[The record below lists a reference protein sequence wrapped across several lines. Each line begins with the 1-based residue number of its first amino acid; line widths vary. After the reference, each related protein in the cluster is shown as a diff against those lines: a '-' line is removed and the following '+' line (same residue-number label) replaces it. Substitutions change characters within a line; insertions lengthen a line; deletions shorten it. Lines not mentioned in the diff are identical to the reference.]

1 MTEPTEKSCL
11 RQSQLTSYER
21 CGEAYRRR
29 YIEGEKIPPGIVL
42 VKGTGVHGGSKVNFA
57 QKIDSKIDLAR
68 QDIIDIS
75 VSEFDNQVNKYGVLL
90 TTEEETIGYH
100 KVIDEARDSV
110 MTFGGL
116 YADYVAPEY
125 QPKFVEEE
133 HRIEIPTASHDLMCH
148 MDLADIRDIITD
160 LKTTKKKKTQKEVD
174 DSEQLSFYALVFK
187 ALTGHLPSAVRL
199 EVLVD
204 KSKPE
209 RQTPVLEA
217 TRTMDDLQVI
227 LNRINVMLKGL
238 KAGIFI
244 PALATSWQCSPK
256 YCGYFPTC
264 KFAQQRIKH

>member
-1 MTEPTEKSCL
+1 MTEPIEKPHL

-29 YIEGEKIPPGIVL
+29 YIENEKIPPGVVL
-42 VKGTGVHGGSKVNFA
+42 VKGTGVHGGSKVNFT
-57 QKIDSKIDLAR
+57 QKIESKVDLPR
-68 QDIIDIS
+68 TDIIDIA

-100 KVIDEARDSV
+100 EVIDKARDSV
-110 MTFGGL
+110 MIFGGL

-125 QPKFVEEE
+125 QPKFVEKE
-133 HRIEIPTASHDLMCH
+133 HKIEIPTASHDLMCH
-148 MDLADIRDIITD
+148 MDLADIRDIVTD

-174 DSEQLSFYALVFK
+174 DSEQLTFYALVFK

-199 EVLVD
+199 EALID
-204 KSKPE
+204 KKNPE
-209 RQTPVLEA
+209 RQMLEA

-227 LNRINVMLKGL
+227 LNRINAMLKGL

-256 YCGYFPTC
+256 YCGYAMTC
-264 KFAQQRIKH
+264 PYFLKAHKH